1 MLAGHDV
8 RPIDPVGEEFDPEL
22 HEAVGT
28 LPNPQL
34 PPGTVVNVEQKGYL
48 VGDELLRPARVL
60 VTPL

>member
-8 RPIDPVGEEFDPEL
+8 RPVDPLGEEFNPEI

-28 LPNPQL
+28 IANPAL
-34 PPGTVVNVEQKGYL
+34 PPGTVVDVEQKGYM